1 MRQNTAITI
10 PAWLDYVFLGLL
22 LVAMSS
28 QINVGDIG
36 QDTYATE
43 GYVTKTLKIAV
54 PDIALLLNI
63 VWFLV
68 RTTLARGWK
77 RLWWPPLPAWALLF
91 AMALALV
98 HSPSIWNK
106 AGEALAE
113 LEQNPGWKGQL
124 KAVMADKGASQAV
137 KEGIAETIQFGLY
150 FIVAPLILVNLLVD
164 RRDANRVIDRREFA
178 LRCFAGG
185 SALMIALAL
194 MQSVQAPREA
204 PRALFSSPNAF
215 AAWFAIALPLLF
227 AWSQNDRALAH
238 KGGPASI
245 VRRLLLPAALLGMIA
260 VMSLWSHLAALC
272 GLVAMALLAQGARRV
287 RLGLLALVMAVV
299 VGALWA
305 PSLRDARRE
314 PFVTV
319 GSTKEKVKK
328 QYIEWYA
335 AAGWAAPSERAF
347 ANGVGPGNYQLNIG
361 PYYSSL
367 PNESKLPPDS
377 NNLYLVQAVSL
388 GVLGLS
394 ALAWTIGHFARRAN
408 EARKYLQARHQDAWL
423 PIGVL
428 GSLVSWGVVN
438 VFHASIVRGTGLVLA
453 LLCALSVVALGHHGH
468 DEGEQVLVEGGVGSV
483 GAAAEVDSNAGSG
496 SGV

>member
-1 MRQNTAITI
+1 MRQKIDVLS
-10 PAWLDYVFLGLL
+10 PAWWDYVLLGVL

-36 QDTYATE
+36 QDTYTTQ

-63 VWFLV
+63 VWFAA

-77 RLWWPPLPAWALLF
+77 RLWWPPLPAWALIF
-91 AMALALV
+91 AMALALI

-106 AGEALAE
+106 AAE
-113 LEQNPGWKGQL
+113 VFAEMEGKSPGWKGQL
-124 KAVMADKGASQAV
+124 KAIMGDKGASQSV

-150 FIVAPLILVNLLVD
+150 FLVAPLILVNLLLD
-164 RRDANRVIDRREFA
+164 RRDAPAAGGTIDRREFA

-185 SALMIALAL
+185 ALLMLALAL
-194 MQSVQAPREA
+194 LQSMRASSEA

-215 AAWFAIALPLLF
+215 AAWFAISLPLLF
-227 AWSQNDRALAH
+227 AWSQNDSALAH
-238 KGGPASI
+238 KSGLGSML
-245 VRRLLLPAALLGMIA
+245 RRLLLPSAVFGVVV

-272 GLVAMALLAQGARRV
+272 GLLAMVLLAQGARRV
-287 RLGLLALVMAVV
+287 RLGVLALLLALFTGV
-299 VGALWA
+299 LWA
-305 PSLRDARRE
+305 QSARDVRRA
-314 PFVTV
+314 PFLSV
-319 GSTKEKVKK
+319 GSQKEKVKK

-335 AAGWAAPSERAF
+335 AAGWAAPRERAF
-347 ANGVGPGNYQLNIG
+347 AGGVGPGNYQLNIG

-388 GVLGLS
+388 GALGLA
-394 ALAWTIGHFARRAN
+394 ALLWTVGHFARRAN
-408 EARKYLQARHQDAWL
+408 EARKYLQARNQDAWL
-423 PIGVL
+423 PLGIL
-428 GSLVSWGVVN
+428 GSLVSWGLVN

-453 LLCALSVVALGHHGH
+453 LLCALSVVALLRE
-468 DEGEQVLVEGGVGSV
+468 DGEQVLGEGAIGGDKEL
-483 GAAAEVDSNAGSG
+483 APNAGRG

>member
-1 MRQNTAITI
+1 MRQNTRVGGA
-10 PAWLDYVFLGLL
+10 AWLDYVFLGLL

-36 QDTYATE
+36 QDTYAKE

-63 VWFLV
+63 VWFAL

-77 RLWWPPLPAWALLF
+77 RLWWPPLPAWALIF
-91 AMALALV
+91 AMVLALV

-106 AGEALAE
+106 AGEVLAE
-113 LEQNPGWKGQL
+113 MEGKNSGWRADL

-164 RRDANRVIDRREFA
+164 RRDADRVIDRREFA

-185 SALMIALAL
+185 AVLMVALAL
-194 MQSVQAPREA
+194 WQNVQAPREA

-215 AAWFAIALPLLF
+215 AAWFAIVLPLLF
-227 AWSQNDRALAH
+227 AWSQNDRVLLH

-245 VRRLLLPAALLGMIA
+245 VRRLLLPVALMGMLA
-260 VMSLWSHLAALC
+260 VMSLWSHIAALC
-272 GLVAMALLAQGARRV
+272 GLLAMALLARGARRV
-287 RLGLLALVMAVV
+287 RLGTLALLVALFT
-299 VGALWA
+299 GALWA
-305 PSLRDARRE
+305 QSPRDARRE
-314 PFVTV
+314 PFVSL
-319 GSTKEKVKK
+319 GSAKEKVKK

-347 ANGVGPGNYQLNIG
+347 TNGVGPGNYQLNIG

-394 ALAWTIGHFARRAN
+394 ALLWTVGHFARRAN

-438 VFHASIVRGTGLVLA
+438 IFHASIVRGTGLVLA
-453 LLCALSVVALGHHGH
+453 LLCALSVVALSHQSDDAGA
-468 DEGEQVLVEGGVGSV
+468 VEL
-483 GAAAEVDSNAGSG
+483 DSNAKSG